1 MILRPKKSFATFLS
15 NFKKAFPT
23 TGSLFA
29 PLWNGTGAPQ
39 ARLQDKMLLKKE
51 GREGQGQGTSLGGG

>member
-1 MILRPKKSFATFLS
+1 MILRQKKSFATFLS
-15 NFKKAFPT
+15 NYKYTFST

-39 ARLQDKMLLKKE
+39 ARLLGKVLLKE
-51 GREGQGQGTSLGGG
+51 GREGQGTSLAGG